1 MFRQRKHQK
10 RCLQILIGFLW
21 ILLYSQVPSYAET
34 EPKMD
39 WEITV
44 DLSQPQ
50 QGTAI
55 VEMVLY
61 QHQGERLFFRKMAP
75 KSEIQFTDLEIATP
89 TGQALKFRTQGKKVR
104 LLKSIDSQTPLHLRY
119 TVQPGGIGRHGH
131 QGYISEDF
139 ASFDGR
145 IFLMPSNMAALK
157 NIRIR
162 FRVPP
167 AWQIITPHRQQQDW
181 YYVDQFSKHLASKA
195 LLKSCLAF
203 GQFDEHKQKF
213 GNTEVGVYSF
223 SKWADAH
230 KKTITNKSVRMYQYF
245 FEQFGFDP
253 GVPFVIVWTPRSKQN
268 QKIWSAVWSN
278 GMCYEMP
285 IDNVRNWELFA
296 HRVAHPMHEY
306 QPTGMSIRDQADH
319 WFLEGWASYIE
330 MIATTETG
338 IVSKSERWDGL
349 FREYLKT
356 QHTSPDHDWP
366 LIHEYKAKG
375 KSTRFIHYIK
385 SPLVMKMLDYH
396 LRQNTGKNLEQFMK
410 YAYGK
415 YGNFQG
421 NFPFLEELERFTGY
435 SLQPFW
441 NKMVRQPGIVIPVW
455 REEDK
460 IPQPFTP
467 PSKYAITIDGE
478 KIPGDYLF
486 QIAQSGLVER
496 YADLIQFIA
505 QEIHR
510 RRQLK
515 EQSVILYPK
524 ALQDNLAHLSA
535 DTRLL
540 LTQYE
545 KLHLEMPVITNPTVD
560 IDESTPD
567 GKTFAQLLEAEKHYE
582 TQRNRHGVKTLR
594 IKTRQL
600 YRLGFSATD
609 KLTLHTQWLKGGLNA
624 DFEVITPAGV
634 VFQNRSM
641 LIEPG
646 WHNTYNHFSKKRDG
660 QSGIWKFRI
669 LDNDQ
674 KILIERAFWQREKNG

>member
-1 MFRQRKHQK
+1 MLRQIKNQK
-10 RCLQILIGFLW
+10 RWLQIMMGFLW
-21 ILLYSQVPSYAET
+21 ILLYSQGPSYAET
-34 EPKMD
+34 VPKSD

-50 QGTAI
+50 QGTAT
-55 VEMVLY
+55 VEMIFY
-61 QHQGERLFFRKMAP
+61 QHPGEIIFFKKMAP

-89 TGQALKFRTQGKKVR
+89 TGQTLDFKTQGQKFR
-104 LLKSIDSQTPLHLRY
+104 LLKSIDSQIPLHIRY
-119 TVQPGGIGRHGH
+119 TVQPGGVGRHGH

-145 IFLMPSNMAALK
+145 IFLMPSNMATLK

-167 AWQIITPHRQQQDW
+167 AWKVITPHRKQQDW
-181 YYVDQFSKHLASKA
+181 YYVDQFSKQLASKA
-195 LLKSCLAF
+195 LLKSCLAA
-203 GQFDEHKQKF
+203 GPFDEHKQKF
-213 GNTEVGVYSF
+213 GNTEVGIYPF
-223 SKWADAH
+223 SKWSDAH
-230 KKTITNKSVRMYQYF
+230 KKTITEKSVRMYQYF

-253 GVPFVIVWTPRSKQN
+253 GVPYVIVWTPRSKQN
-268 QKIWSAVWSN
+268 KKIWSAVWSN

-285 IDNVRNWELFA
+285 TDNVRNWELFA
-296 HRVAHPMHEY
+296 HRVAHPMNEY
-306 QPTGMSIRDQADH
+306 QPTGLSIRDQADH

-330 MIATTETG
+330 MVATSKTG
-338 IVSKSERWDGL
+338 IVSEQIRWNAL
-349 FREYLKT
+349 FDEYLKT
-356 QHTSPDHDWP
+356 IHSFPDQNLP

-375 KSTRFIHYIK
+375 KGKRFMHYIK

-396 LRQNTGKNLEQFMK
+396 LRQNTDKNLEQFMK

-415 YGNFQG
+415 YGYSQSH
-421 NFPFLEELERFTGY
+421 FPFLEELERFAGY

-441 NKMVRQPGIVIPVW
+441 HKMVRQPGIVIPVW
-455 REEDK
+455 RKEAK
-460 IPQPFTP
+460 IPQPFVP
-467 PSKYAITIDGE
+467 QSKYAITIDGE

-496 YADLIQFIA
+496 YADIIPFIA

-515 EQSVILYPK
+515 EQGIVLYPQ
-524 ALQDNLAHLSA
+524 ALQDNIAHLSA

-540 LTQYE
+540 LTQHETLY
-545 KLHLEMPVITNPTVD
+545 LEMPIISNTTVN

-567 GKTFAQLLEAEKHYE
+567 GKNFAQLLEAEKRYE
-582 TQRNRHGVKTLR
+582 TQRNRHGIETIR

-600 YRLGFSATD
+600 YRLGFLSTD
-609 KLTLHTQWLKGGLNA
+609 KLMQQTQWQKTGLNA
-624 DFEVITPAGV
+624 HFEIITPAGI
-634 VFQNRSM
+634 VFERRKM

-646 WHNTYNHFSKKRDG
+646 WHNTYNHFSKTRSG
-660 QSGIWKFRI
+660 QPGIWKFRI
-669 LDNDQ
+669 LNDQ
-674 KILIERAFWQREKNG
+674 KILLERAFWQR